1 MSKMLEE
8 VRDLIRT
15 LHYSYRT
22 EEAYLN
28 WIRQYILFHG
38 KRHPT
43 EMGAAEVSAFL
54 THLAVKRQVAAS
66 TQNQTLAA
74 LLFLYKNVLK
84 EELPWLKNVERAK
97 RPARIPLVL
106 TRAEVKRLLIQ
117 LGQQN
122 WLQAGLL
129 YGAGLRLR
137 ECLRLRVKDLDFDY
151 QQMAARDAKGHKDGV
166 TMLPASAAEALK
178 TQLAN
183 AKGLHL
189 RDLADG
195 FGRVY
200 LPFALARKYP
210 HADREWGWQYVFPA
224 ATRSRD
230 PLSGTTRRHH
240 VGEWVLQKAIKDA
253 LRAAQIDKPASCHTL
268 RHSFATHLLEDGYD
282 IRTVQELLGHKDV
295 RTTMIYTHVL
305 NRGGKGVKSPLDR

>member
-1 MSKMLEE
+1 MKSTTKLLEQ

-15 LHYSYRT
+15 RHYSYRT

-38 KRHPT
+38 KRHPA
-43 EMGAAEVSAFL
+43 EMGAAEVSQFL

-66 TQNQTLAA
+66 TQNQALAA

-84 EELPWLKNVERAK
+84 EELPWLKNVERAE

-106 TRAEVKRLLIQ
+106 TRAEVKRLLTQ

-122 WLQAGLL
+122 WLQASLP

-137 ECLRLRVKDLDFDY
+137 ECLSLRVKDLDFEY
-151 QQMAARDAKGHKDGV
+151 QQIAVRDAKGNKDRV

-178 TQLAN
+178 AQLAT

-189 RDLADG
+189 RSL
-195 FGRVY
+195 F
-200 LPFALARKYP
+200 K
-210 HADREWGWQYVFPA
+210 
-224 ATRSRD
+224 
-230 PLSGTTRRHH
+230 
-240 VGEWVLQKAIKDA
+240 
-253 LRAAQIDKPASCHTL
+253 SC
-268 RHSFATHLLEDGYD
+268 
-282 IRTVQELLGHKDV
+282 
-295 RTTMIYTHVL
+295 
-305 NRGGKGVKSPLDR
+305 